1 MSEEKSQQKHVYFTF
16 LLYPESIPN
25 DWVEKLESTDIAM
38 AISPLHDKDKTEKKE
53 MLEQGQEFKKEH
65 YHVIYIAKSPVTAD
79 AVRKRIKRLLGD
91 KAINM
96 VQPIATSV
104 VNAYLYLTHESK
116 DAIAKNKHKYD
127 KKDIKLLNNFDVD
140 RYQSLDASE
149 RKEIVETLI
158 YVIKTAGLI
167 NAIELDEF
175 FDDEDYVAQLKA
187 KGKPVPTTK
196 TNYYSIVSQY
206 TGLLR
211 LYFEGKYQTLT
222 NKLPDWRVRML
233 QRSGGDVIKR
243 KHKIKKDRFE

>member
-1 MSEEKSQQKHVYFTF
+1 
-16 LLYPESIPN
+16 
-25 DWVEKLESTDIAM
+25 
-38 AISPLHDKDKTEKKE
+38 
-53 MLEQGQEFKKEH
+53 
-65 YHVIYIAKSPVTAD
+65 
-79 AVRKRIKRLLGD
+79 
-91 KAINM
+91 M

-233 QRSGGDVIKR
+233 QRSGGDGIKR